1 MRSPAMRG
9 KRKSAP
15 TLWKLLGEVPDRRE
29 AQGRR
34 YPLRGLLAVA
44 IAATLAGRT
53 SLAGIARWG
62 AKLKKGALRAFGLDR
77 DRTPCHASWHY
88 LFRRLDTDAVERILA
103 VWVRSLGGDEEPGH
117 VAIDGKTLRGSRSG
131 EYPGVHLLA
140 AYCERAQGVLGELR
154 VGAREN
160 EIPAALRLL
169 KKMPLKGAV
178 VTGDAIF
185 AQKAICRRIV
195 GKGGDY
201 FLAVKENQPQ
211 LKRDI
216 EEAFAPPAS
225 PLRAEAS

>member
-1 MRSPAMRG
+1 MRG
-9 KRKSAP
+9 ERKHP
-15 TLWKLLGEVPDRRE
+15 TLWKLLDGVSDRRSP
-29 AQGRR
+29 QGRR
-34 YPLRGLLAVA
+34 FPLRSLLAMA

-62 AKLKKGALRAFGLDR
+62 RKLKKRSLRAFGIR
-77 DRTPCHASWHY
+77 RATAPCHATWH
-88 LFRRLDTDAVERILA
+88 LVFRGLEVEQLERVLGEWVGALA
-103 VWVRSLGGDEEPGH
+103 GDGAPGH

-140 AYCERAQGVLGELR
+140 AYCGKAQGVLGQRR
-154 VGAREN
+154 VEAREN
-160 EIPAALRLL
+160 EIPAALELL

-185 AQKAICRRIV
+185 AQKAICRHIV
-195 GKGGDY
+195 GQGGDY
-201 FLAVKENQPQ
+201 LLAVKENQPG

-216 EEAFAPPAS
+216 EEAFAPPVS